1 MLPPFFP
8 SMLSAVPPALYV
20 SIIVAVPIF
29 VNENAPFCPE
39 SGQNGAF

>member
-29 VNENAPFCPE
+29 VNETAPLRPE

>member
-1 MLPPFFP
+1 MIPPVFP

-29 VNENAPFCPE
+29 VNENAPPCPE
-39 SGQNGAF
+39 AGQNGAF